1 MFYSHTLRS
10 AQWLGIIPLV
20 STYMWVSGGR
30 KCLFFGT
37 FCVRTKWMI
46 PYFFRINVSNP
57 PQNSQQRNNFTKR
70 SLKLTTYLTPI
81 SKILNRNKNRCESET
96 YPKPSQTSNTELF
109 AKRVTGFL
117 TIFSLC
123 KRFILDVWQ
132 SSEYA
137 CVRNTMKTY
146 IFFIICG

>member
-96 YPKPSQTSNTELF
+96 YPKNPVKHLTQNFLQNELPAF
-109 AKRVTGFL
+109 WQYF
-117 TIFSLC
+117 
-123 KRFILDVWQ
+123 RFVNA
-132 SSEYA
+132 SS
-137 CVRNTMKTY
+137 
-146 IFFIICG
+146 